1 MQTLDHTT
9 LAQLVF
15 EATRRI
21 KPYINETP
29 VLTSTYLNQ
38 LTHTDLYFKCENFQ
52 KMGAFKFRGACNA
65 VFSLS
70 KDKASKGVAT
80 HSSGNHG
87 QALALAAKIRGV
99 KAYIVMP
106 RNAPTVK
113 VQAVKGYGAEIIF
126 CDPNLKSRE
135 AKLAEVLKATGAHFV
150 PPYND
155 YHIIAGQGT
164 AALELIEKIPKLDII
179 ITPVGGGG
187 LLSGTAIITH
197 ELSPDTQIWAGEPS
211 QADDAFRSLQAGK
224 RVLADNPTSIAD
236 GLLTSLGPLTFPIIK
251 ELVSQIITVSEQ
263 EILEAL
269 QLIWERMKI
278 IVEPSS
284 AVALAAILKQK
295 DQLTGKRIGLILSG
309 GNVDIKKTAQMIY
322 Q

>member
-1 MQTLDHTT
+1 M
-9 LAQLVF
+9 
-15 EATRRI
+15 
-21 KPYINETP
+21 
-29 VLTSTYLNQ
+29 
-38 LTHTDLYFKCENFQ
+38 
-52 KMGAFKFRGACNA
+52 
-65 VFSLS
+65 
-70 KDKASKGVAT
+70 
-80 HSSGNHG
+80 
-87 QALALAAKIRGV
+87 
-99 KAYIVMP
+99 
-106 RNAPTVK
+106 
-113 VQAVKGYGAEIIF
+113 
-126 CDPNLKSRE
+126 
-135 AKLAEVLKATGAHFV
+135 